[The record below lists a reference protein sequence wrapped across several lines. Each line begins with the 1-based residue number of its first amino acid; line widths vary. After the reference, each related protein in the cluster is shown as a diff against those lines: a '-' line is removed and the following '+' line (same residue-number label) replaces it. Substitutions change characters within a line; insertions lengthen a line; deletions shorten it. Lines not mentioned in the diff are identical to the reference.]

1 MKEFFDGAF
10 YLNLDKNL
18 DRRQHAEAELKKLG
32 LENFVKRFAG
42 FEDHKK
48 EWKTGHLATSLGSK
62 AVVSYARTYGYK
74 NVLFFQDDFE
84 FVSSGKTYI
93 ENALRT
99 LQGIPDWEVIYFGG
113 IIESPRVYH
122 ISDNLVKVDKMICLH
137 GVGFNSNTF
146 DKWNNYV
153 PSIDN
158 IDDEFVRDSFT
169 EKYAVY
175 PLAVTQYKAQSQD
188 GNFGQSPEYD
198 EWIRES
204 YNKVEII
211 RNNSYI

>member
-1 MKEFFDGAF
+1 MEDFFDGAF
-10 YLNLDKNL
+10 YLNLDKNQ
-18 DRRQHAEAELKKLG
+18 DRRQHAELELKKLG
-32 LENFVKRFAG
+32 LEHFVKRFAG

-62 AVVSYARTYGYK
+62 AIISYARTYGYK

-84 FVSSGKTYI
+84 FVSSGITYVQ
-93 ENALRT
+93 NALKT
-99 LQGIPDWEVIYFGG
+99 LQNIPDWEVIYFGG
-113 IIESPRVYH
+113 IIESPTVDY

-137 GVGFNSNTF
+137 GVGFNSNTY
-146 DKWNNYV
+146 DKWTNYI
-153 PSIDN
+153 PTIGN
-158 IDDEFVRDSFT
+158 IDDEFVRDTFT

-175 PLAVTQYKAQSQD
+175 PLAVTQYKAKSQD